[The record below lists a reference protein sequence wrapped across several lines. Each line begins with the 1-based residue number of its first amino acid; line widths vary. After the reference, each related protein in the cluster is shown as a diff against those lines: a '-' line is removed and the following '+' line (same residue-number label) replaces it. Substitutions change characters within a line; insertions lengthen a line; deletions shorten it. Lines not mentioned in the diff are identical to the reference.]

1 MRRYLYTARD
11 DKGKLIRGIL
21 IAENDSELA
30 NKVAD
35 LGYFLTGF
43 KPLPGGARRVASE
56 RVGHLTPK
64 EVLTFTLELSTL
76 IDAGLPLLE
85 GLRNLVSTSKDEKVR
100 RIIDEI
106 RRRVEAGSSLREAIS
121 YHPQSFSRIYE
132 ALIGAGEATGRLVQV
147 LKDLARFLEWQIELK
162 ARIKEASTYPT
173 ILFFVMVGVVTLLV
187 VKVIPSFKTVF
198 DQAQIELPL
207 PTQIV
212 LGVSSFIRKFWY
224 LFIASFV
231 ALIGGYKLYYNTLK
245 GRYTIDSIKLKIP
258 IIGEFIR
265 KVVLS
270 RFAHIFSLG
279 LKAGVNILTCLDI
292 AQEACGNAKMEEAV
306 KKARDSVNMGRKL
319 ALSLEESKEIPPLMI
334 RMISIGEQSGTLP
347 QALDKVAGFYDDEVT
362 RGIKKMFTFIE
373 PVMIITMGVIVG
385 GIAASIFLPLFK
397 MAQIFT
403 K

>member
-1 MRRYLYTARD
+1 MKRYLYTARD

-30 NKVAD
+30 NKVAH

-43 KPLPGGARRVASE
+43 KPLPGGARRVALKKIK
-56 RVGHLTPK
+56 RLTPK
-64 EVLTFTLELSTL
+64 EVFTFTLELSTL

-85 GLRNLVSTSKDEKVR
+85 GLRNLVSTSKDERVR
-100 RIIDEI
+100 GVIDEI

-162 ARIKEASTYPT
+162 AKIKEASAYPT
-173 ILFFVMVGVVTLLV
+173 ILFFVMVGVITLLV
-187 VKVIPSFKTVF
+187 VKVIPSFKPIF
-198 DQAQIELPL
+198 EQAQVELPL

-212 LGVSSFIRKFWY
+212 LGVSSFVRKFWY
-224 LFIASFV
+224 LFIAFFII
-231 ALIGGYKLYYNTLK
+231 LLTGYKLYYNTLK
-245 GRYTIDSIKLKIP
+245 GRYIMDSIKLKIP
-258 IIGEFIR
+258 IIGEFVH

-279 LKAGVNILTCLDI
+279 FRAGVNILTCLDI

-306 KKARDSVNMGRKL
+306 KRVRDSVNMGRKI
-319 ALSLEESKEIPPLMI
+319 AMSLEESREFPPLMV
-334 RMISIGEQSGTLP
+334 RMVSIGEQSGNLP
-347 QALDKVAGFYDDEVT
+347 QVLDKVAGFYDEEVS
-362 RGIKKMFTFIE
+362 RGVKRLFTFIE
-373 PVMIITMGVIVG
+373 PLMIIVMGVVVG